1 MIGLAISEEYRCLVD
16 ILTCLVC
23 KKLVQQAHI
32 CPNCSK
38 FYCLECIHRQLAIE

>member
-23 KKLVQQAHI
+23 KNLVQQAHI

-38 FYCLECIHRQLAIE
+38 FYCLECINRQLAIE